1 MRKVHPDPAG
11 AFRVTVLDAPRT
23 FHSKD
28 DFVLLQALE
37 RLQQAHHLAAREADP
52 AYLSAADMD
61 FCGVASIAGRF
72 ANNSQIRA
80 TPAKAAAA

>member
-1 MRKVHPDPAG
+1 MSDLVA
-11 AFRVTVLDAPRT
+11 
-23 FHSKD
+23 
-28 DFVLLQALE
+28 E
-37 RLQQAHHLAAREADP
+37 RLKQTFPFGVFHCNERVVEPPVDEFSFRKLWTCDPGTVAQGNP

-61 FCGVASIAGRF
+61 FAGVASIAGRF